1 MEAQLLKN
9 LLNSEGIESSILGAS
24 LHGATSEL
32 PGHDFLRVTIRDDL
46 YEQVLFIV
54 SKGTL
59 NSLAAK

>member
-46 YEQVLFIV
+46 YETSAIHN
-54 SKGTL
+54 K
-59 NSLAAK
+59 